1 MERILIKDAKQKIG
15 QTVLLMGRVM
25 NIRKLSAVIFAQLQ
39 DYTGSIQIVLEEK
52 KVGSSTDLSAEVSVK
67 EEALAKVGDVIEATG
82 EVKADERAKG
92 GCEILGENLKVINT
106 SIEELPIDLSKKDLN
121 LQLPT
126 LLDLRALSLRHPK
139 IQAIFKLYD
148 LLLKYYGQAMRANGF
163 TEIKTPKILGA
174 CSEGGANFFKIKY
187 FDQSA
192 YLAQSPQFYKQM
204 MVGVFERVFEI
215 GSTFRAEPHFTTRH
229 VNEYISL
236 DAEMGFIN
244 SFKDVMVMLNK
255 VLVEVFEHVKEEGSD
270 FLAMYNIE
278 DISVPKEIPVV
289 KLAEIREIIKKKYN
303 HEIAEGTDIDPE
315 GERLTGRYA
324 KEEFGSD
331 FIFITHY
338 FWKDKPFYTMPSVE
352 NQEETEGFD
361 LIYKGVELVT
371 GSQRI
376 HKHEE
381 LIANMK
387 KKGVKP
393 DGMEYYLDVFK
404 FAMPPHGGWG
414 MGSER
419 LIQQMLG
426 LGSIKE
432 AILFP
437 RDVKRLSP

>member
-1 MERILIKDAKQKIG
+1 MVRSLIKDAKQKAG
-15 QTVLLMGRVM
+15 QTALLMGRVM
-25 NIRKLSAVIFAQLQ
+25 NVRKLSAVTFTQVQ
-39 DYTGSIQIVLEEK
+39 DYSGSIQVVWEK
-52 KVGSSTDLSAEVSVK
+52 EIEIKA
-67 EEALAKVGDVIEATG
+67 GDVIEIAG
-82 EVKADERAKG
+82 MVKADERAKG
-92 GCEILGENLKVINT
+92 GCEILGENLKVIGT

-148 LLLKYYGQAMRANGF
+148 LLLKHYGLVMREHGF
-163 TEIKTPKILGA
+163 TEVKTPKILGA
-174 CSEGGANFFKIKY
+174 ASEGGANFFKIKY

-192 YLAQSPQFYKQM
+192 FLAQSPQFYKQM

-236 DAEMGFIN
+236 DAEMGFIAN
-244 SFKDVMVMLNK
+244 FQEVMAMLNK
-255 VLVEVFEHVKEEGSD
+255 VLIEVFGRVKEEGSD
-270 FLAMYNIE
+270 FLSLYNID
-278 DISVPKEIPVV
+278 DISIPKEIPAI

-303 HEIAEGTDIDPE
+303 HTIAEGADIDPE
-315 GERLTGRYA
+315 GERLAGRWA
-324 KEEFGSD
+324 KEEFDSD
-331 FIFITHY
+331 FVFITHY
-338 FWKDKPFYTMPSVE
+338 FWKDKPFYTMPSAG
-352 NQEETEGFD
+352 NPEETEGFD
-361 LIYKGVELVT
+361 LLYKGMEITT

-376 HKHEE
+376 HKYDE

-387 KKGVKP
+387 KKGIKP

-426 LGSIKE
+426 LASIKE

>member
-1 MERILIKDAKQKIG
+1 MPRILIKDTKQRIG
-15 QTVLLMGRVM
+15 EKVQIMGRVL
-25 NIRKLSAVIFAQLQ
+25 NARLLSNVSFLQVQ
-39 DYTGSIQIVLEEK
+39 DYSGTIQTVWEK
-52 KVGSSTDLSAEVSVK
+52 PVE
-67 EEALAKVGDVIEATG
+67 AKVGDAIKIVG
-82 EVKADERAKG
+82 EVREDKRAKG
-92 GCEILGENLKVINT
+92 GCEILGEELKIISANV
-106 SIEELPIDLSKKDLN
+106 EDLPFDLAKKDLN
-121 LQLPT
+121 LQLTT
-126 LLDLRALSLRHPK
+126 LLDWRALSLRHPK
-139 IQAIFKLYD
+139 VQAIFKLYD
-148 LLLKYYGQAMRANGF
+148 LLLKHYGLVMREQGF
-163 TEIKTPKILGA
+163 TEVKTPKILGA
-174 CSEGGANFFKIKY
+174 ASEGGANFFKIKY

-192 YLAQSPQFYKQM
+192 FLAQSPQFYKQI

-236 DAEMGFIN
+236 DAEMGFIA
-244 SFKDVMVMLNK
+244 SFRDVGEMLNK
-255 VLVEVFEHVKEEGSD
+255 ILVEIFSRIKEEGAE
-270 FLAMYNIE
+270 FLAMHGVD
-278 DISVPKEIPVV
+278 DIVVPKKIPSV
-289 KLAEIREIIKKKYN
+289 KLAEIREIIKKKYDYVIP
-303 HEIAEGTDIDPE
+303 EDTDIDPE
-315 GERLTGRYA
+315 GERLAGRYA
-324 KEEFGSD
+324 KEEFNSD

-352 NQEETEGFD
+352 NPEETEGFD

-376 HKHEE
+376 HKYDE

-393 DGMEYYLDVFK
+393 DGMEDYLNIFK

>member
-1 MERILIKDAKQKIG
+1 MERLLIKEVKEKSG
-15 QTVLLMGRVM
+15 QTVLLVGRVM
-25 NIRKLSAVIFAQLQ
+25 NVRKLSAVTFAQLQ
-39 DYTGSIQIVLEEK
+39 DYTGSIQIVWEN
-52 KVGSSTDLSAEVSVK
+52 VPA
-67 EEALAKVGDVIEATG
+67 EALAKVGDVVEITG
-82 EVKADERAKG
+82 QVRVDERAKG
-92 GCEILGENLKVINT
+92 GCEIMGGEFKVINT
-106 SIEELPIDLSKKDLN
+106 NIEDLPIDLSKKDLN

-126 LLDLRALSLRHPK
+126 LLDWRALSLRHPK

-148 LLLKYYGQAMRANGF
+148 LLLKHYGLVLRANGF

-174 CSEGGANFFKIKY
+174 ASEGGANFFKIKY
-187 FDQSA
+187 FEQSA
-192 YLAQSPQFYKQM
+192 FLAQSPQFYKQI

-244 SFKDVMVMLNK
+244 SFKDVMAMLNK
-255 VLVEVFEHVKEEGSD
+255 VLVAVFEQVQKEGSD

-278 DISVPKEIPVV
+278 DISVPKEIPAV
-289 KLAEIREIIKKKYN
+289 KLSEIREIIKKKYN

-315 GERLTGRYA
+315 GERLAGRYA
-324 KEEFGSD
+324 KEEFNSD
-331 FIFITHY
+331 FVFITHY
-338 FWKDKPFYTMPSVE
+338 FWKDKPFYTMPSAD
-352 NQEETEGFD
+352 NAEETEGFD
-361 LIYKGVELVT
+361 LLYKGMEITT

-376 HKHEE
+376 HKYDE

-387 KKGVKP
+387 KKNIKP

-419 LIQQMLG
+419 LIQQMLN